1 MKSKK
6 ILVISSSP
14 RRKGNSDAM
23 CDEFVRG
30 ALDAGHSAEK
40 IFLGDLKI
48 AYCRGCETCSHLR
61 KPCPQK
67 DDAAKVISAMISSDA
82 IVLATPAYFYTM
94 SAQLKTLIDRCCGDY
109 EKMSGKEFY
118 FIITAADSE
127 RENMERVVSSL
138 NGFLDCLDNPSLK
151 GVIMGLGVWHAG
163 EIKGSPAL
171 KEAYDAGFKA

>member
-23 CDEFVRG
+23 CDEFVKG

-48 AYCRGCETCSHLR
+48 GYCRGCETCSSLH

-67 DDAAKVISAMISSDA
+67 DDAAKVISAM
-82 IVLATPAYFYTM
+82 
-94 SAQLKTLIDRCCGDY
+94 
-109 EKMSGKEFY
+109 
-118 FIITAADSE
+118 
-127 RENMERVVSSL
+127 VSSAA
-138 NGFLDCLDNPSLK
+138 
-151 GVIMGLGVWHAG
+151 VIM
-163 EIKGSPAL
+163 K
-171 KEAYDAGFKA
+171 